1 MIISHT
7 SEFFWKAK
15 YNPFSLATSSSH
27 WAYGSQ
33 ACCLCCYAFVW
44 ASSGS
49 QISPRAAVLFV
60 MCLTMAPSPR
70 QLALCFIL
78 WILKH
83 TFCCSAHRLTH
94 GTLFLFWPA
103 TAIIVPCISPL
114 GKAKHPLHVLCTTL
128 WLFPMSLDTWW
139 CNNTPGIWHMRLRNI
154 LLRKAKCKP
163 QSSP

>member
-70 QLALCFIL
+70 QLALFFIL

-114 GKAKHPLHVLCTTL
+114 GKAKHPLHVLCTHFVAISYVSGYMMVQQYTRHL
-128 WLFPMSLDTWW
+128 TYEIKEHLTEE
-139 CNNTPGIWHMRLRNI
+139 G
-154 LLRKAKCKP
+154 
-163 QSSP
+163 